1 MSRLALPLLPVAAP
15 VRLAVAASGT
25 LLLVG
30 MLLGVWKW
38 RQMLRAPS
46 HAAHPYVDIAH
57 RAALLYA
64 FACLVLA
71 ALVAASPF
79 PAAVNLAAV
88 VGPIAFFA
96 AAVATYA
103 RLGAAARTDNQF
115 RARSFATT
123 TGMWILTV
131 AEVAGAAVALAG
143 FLAGTA

>member
-1 MSRLALPLLPVAAP
+1 

-30 MLLGVWKW
+30 MLLGIWKW

-71 ALVAASPF
+71 ALVAASPL

-88 VGPIAFFA
+88 AGPIAFFVS
-96 AAVATYA
+96 AVVTYA
-103 RLGAAARTDNQF
+103 RLGMAARTENQF
-115 RARSFATT
+115 EARTFTTT
-123 TGMWILTV
+123 TGMWLLAV
-131 AEVAGAAVALAG
+131 AEVGGAAVALAG
-143 FLAGTA
+143 FLMGTA